1 MEWLER
7 SDATIE
13 GAKEFLLD
21 QLGVAEDEVEFE
33 ILEEPRA
40 GLFGRQRGQARV
52 RARIVPI
59 SPRGKEE
66 RKKRPR
72 SKARD
77 ASGDT
82 SDDGGGS
89 PAGESS
95 PALAAAP
102 RSNSRDGGD
111 RPPRPRRDEND
122 PPVDPTPFIQ
132 PLVGFYEGV
141 VASASLTGEVRVE
154 VEEGELFAFIDGTG
168 LGALIGPRGQ
178 LIDALQDLGR
188 TFLQKESQG
197 GSSPRMKLDVG
208 GYRTAKRPILEEF
221 ARTVAEDVLATGT
234 ARRFE
239 GMGSSDRKAI
249 HDIVNEIEGVETSSA
264 GEDPDR
270 YVVVSPG

>member
-72 SKARD
+72 SKAREN
-77 ASGDT
+77 GGGG
-82 SDDGGGS
+82 DGGGS
-89 PAGESS
+89 SVTEPTSAPAARE
-95 PALAAAP
+95 PNP
-102 RSNSRDGGD
+102 REGAD
-111 RPPRPRRDEND
+111 RAPRPRRDENEA
-122 PPVDPTPFIQ
+122 PVDPTPFIQ
-132 PLVGFYEGV
+132 PLVEFYEGV
-141 VASASLTGEVRVE
+141 VTASALTGQVRVE
-154 VEEGELFAFIDGTG
+154 VEDGELFAFIDGTG

-208 GYRTAKRPILEEF
+208 GYRTAKRPILEEY

-249 HDIVNEIEGVETSSA
+249 HDVINDIDGVETSSA

-270 YVVVSPG
+270 YVVVTPG